1 VFERSIYLRAGHT
14 FACVAEPA
22 IGNGPITLIADFGGS
37 RPLSDLKLHAGMS
50 ATISERSITIE
61 DSVQFTFDRCELW
74 RPSCWPRARSSREL
88 GDVCRAITRL
98 AAIEAPEEG
107 FGRLACSHE
116 RAAGES
122 STSRLARPRVARFGS
137 WLRGAIEADDPLSTS
152 AVVQAVQ
159 SLIGLGPGLTP
170 SGDDF
175 LVGALALLDALAES
189 KAHAALARAIAVGP
203 SGLTSPLSDYL
214 LRAAAAGH
222 VGEHLCRAVSL
233 AISGRAEAAIAA
245 VRNIGHSSG
254 WDMMAGIA
262 TTLQAVATARSNTNA
277 TAISIE

>member
-137 WLRGAIEADDPLSTS
+137 WLRGAIEADDPLST
-152 AVVQAVQ
+152 
-159 SLIGLGPGLTP
+159 P